1 MKKTLITLL
10 ALTGVAMGESLDY
23 NDLTEAQKADLYT
36 VWDFDQTAGVGA
48 AKVGGSVGGYT
59 NTPIITYD
67 EGNTTDG
74 YGAFGATSGT
84 VHKGSLDWSNYT
96 ISFDINTVT
105 AGCLLSV
112 KDSAG
117 KYMYLSQSET
127 SPITLT
133 YEGVNGSIETA
144 LSISNIQDWSTIT
157 IVRNSADLTLYVDGE
172 SQGTLTIS
180 DSVTVSALQLG
191 NKYGGAT
198 SEMPTSS
205 GTIDNLTIWG
215 KALSETEVKGL
226 ISRTSTPYA
235 VPEPA
240 TATLSLLALA
250 GLAARRRRK

>member
-10 ALTGVAMGESLDY
+10 ALAGVAMGESLDY

-36 VWDFDQTAGVGA
+36 VWDFDQTAGSGA
-48 AKVGGSVGGYT
+48 SKVAGSVGDYS

-67 EGNTTDG
+67 KGNTTDG
-74 YGAFGATSGT
+74 YGAFGATGR
-84 VHKGSLDWSNYT
+84 VRKDGLNWSNYT

-133 YEGVNGSIETA
+133 YEGVDGSIETA

-180 DSVTVSALQLG
+180 DSVTVSGLQLG
-191 NKYGGAT
+191 NKLGNGSDAIT
-198 SEMPTSS
+198 ACS

-250 GLAARRRRK
+250 GLAARRRRR